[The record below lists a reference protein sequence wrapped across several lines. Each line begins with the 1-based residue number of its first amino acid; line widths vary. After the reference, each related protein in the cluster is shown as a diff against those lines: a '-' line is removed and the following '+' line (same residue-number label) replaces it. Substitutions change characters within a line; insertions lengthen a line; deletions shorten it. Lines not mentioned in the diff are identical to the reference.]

1 MKTKRLTG
9 SWEEY
14 KPMLIKKFAYLTDKD
29 FLFDEGKKENMFLS
43 LQKKLGISKE
53 ELLKIISGK

>member
-1 MKTKRLTG
+1 MKTKRHIG
-9 SWEEY
+9 NWEEY
-14 KPMLIKKFAYLTDKD
+14 KPKLIKKFAHLTDKD
-29 FLFDEGKKENMFLS
+29 FLFDEGKKEGMFLS